1 MTKNPQ
7 VRTGT
12 VTLFWFLT
20 VAGILIA
27 LAAYFEQGWPFLS
40 FFWEPFFLKSL
51 AILLVMA
58 VLGGILRRITQ
69 RYPPR
74 KWLQWIYGILFL
86 PVVLL
91 PVFRC
96 YFKVPYVFCRACPSP
111 CPWGI
116 LRGVAFPAFLLMNLF
131 SKYWCTTLCPFGT
144 FQECQDRLSPKR
156 FKIPAWTGFFA
167 YLVLFLVTG
176 LYLLTLFD
184 SSWVRWFEAGH
195 YTWMGVTVSV
205 AALLLAVSFLIPKFF
220 CRYFCPVST
229 IDRMVTDLKC
239 SEPRTSKDV

>member
-1 MTKNPQ
+1 MKDISQSRTKA
-7 VRTGT
+7 VA
-12 VTLFWFLT
+12 LFWILT
-20 VAGILIA
+20 AVGVLVFT
-27 LAAYFEQGWPFLS
+27 AAYFDGARPFLA
-40 FFWEPFFLKSL
+40 FFWEPLFLKSL
-51 AILLVMA
+51 TVLLILAL
-58 VLGGILRRITQ
+58 LCGILKRITVKF
-69 RYPPR
+69 PPR
-74 KWLQWIYGILFL
+74 RWLQWIYGILFL

-156 FKIPAWTGFFA
+156 FKLPAWTGFFA

-184 SSWVRWFEAGH
+184 VSWVRWFETGRYA
-195 YTWMGVTVSV
+195 WMGVTVAV

-220 CRYFCPVST
+220 CRYFCPVSV
-229 IDRMVTDLKC
+229 IDGMVVH
-239 SEPRTSKDV
+239 SRGSGSGAS